1 VAGFPLRGTEP
12 ADHGRVVALRPV
24 RGWALGLLLAC
35 LILGAGAGQA
45 VAGPVILGGDDLT
58 QHGQVNS
65 AGEPQLG
72 WLYIQRA
79 LANISPNVT
88 RPNDN
93 SVAALG
99 SSPAAPTESGDAGAG
114 IGVAAPRAGLGVN
127 YYDGAPAINDFFAK
141 LRAGQ
146 LRPRIIWLSGTEAT
160 NDLGSCSG
168 TENEAVAKN
177 AALID
182 DFVSNGGGLM
192 SHGTCYTW
200 VTSLLPGLQTVDS
213 GSSDDLYFT
222 PEGLAAFPGLTL
234 EDINA
239 GPWHNHF
246 QGNFGGL
253 QVLVRSRNVKETAP
267 SPTTPPT
274 ATSSAPGDD
283 AAVVLGGSA
292 VAIRPPPPPTCV
304 NPTVVRDRKVSLPGG
319 GNATL
324 LTRQFSDAATPF
336 RVSVRRTRQFIT
348 GVTYLLNGRAIA
360 ANVPAARQVPVP
372 AAGLKPGRGRN
383 LIVAQV
389 TLATGRKV
397 SIRQFFIIVRC
408 SVPRVACKRLSA
420 TSLRCNTRTPLGVRR
435 VRVTAASPAGGTA
448 SGTARVTRGRYTVT
462 LRAKVSLPPGRYT
475 YRHLGTTRRRGE
487 RMTMIRYVTVT

>member
-1 VAGFPLRGTEP
+1 VARFL
-12 ADHGRVVALRPV
+12 
-24 RGWALGLLLAC
+24 LGLLLAG
-35 LILGAGAGQA
+35 LILGAGPGTAA
-45 VAGPVILGGDDLT
+45 AGPVILGGDDLT
-58 QHGQVNS
+58 QHGQVNA

-79 LANISPNVT
+79 LTNISPNVT

-99 SSPAAPTESGDAGAG
+99 SSAAAAANDGDAGAA
-114 IGVAAPRAGLGVN
+114 IGVAAPRAGLSVN

-141 LRAGQ
+141 LRDGQ

-168 TENEAVAKN
+168 TENEAVARN

-192 SHGTCYTW
+192 SHGTCYRW

-213 GSSDDLYFT
+213 GSNNDLYFT
-222 PEGLAAFPGLTL
+222 PEGLAALPGLTL

-253 QVLVRSRNVKETAP
+253 QVLVRSKNVKETAP
-267 SPTTPPT
+267 PPTTTPAP
-274 ATSSAPGDD
+274 ARSSAVGDD

-319 GNATL
+319 GSATL

-336 RVSVRRTRQFIT
+336 RVSVRRRGLQRIT
-348 GVTYLLNGRAIA
+348 GVTYVLNGRVIA
-360 ANVPAARQVPVP
+360 ANSPAARQVPVP
-372 AAGLKPGRGRN
+372 AGGLRPGRGRN
-383 LIVAQV
+383 LMVAQV
-389 TLATGRKV
+389 TLASGRKV
-397 SIRQFFIIVRC
+397 NIRQFFIIVRC
-408 SVPRVACKRLSA
+408 SVPRVACRRLTA
-420 TSLRCNTRTPLGVRR
+420 TSLRCSTRTPLGVRR
-435 VRVTAASPAGGTA
+435 VRVSAASPAGGTA
-448 SGTARVTRGRYTVT
+448 TGSARVTRGRYSVT

-487 RMTMIRYVTVT
+487 RMTMVRFVTVT

>member
-1 VAGFPLRGTEP
+1 VAGSFL
-12 ADHGRVVALRPV
+12 L

-35 LILGAGAGQA
+35 LTLGARADRA

-58 QHGQVNS
+58 QHGEVNA

-93 SVAALG
+93 TVAALG
-99 SSPAAPTESGDAGAG
+99 SAPAAATNSGDAGAG

-127 YYDGAPAINDFFAK
+127 YYDGDVAINDFFAK
-141 LRAGQ
+141 LRDGR

-168 TENEAVAKN
+168 PENEAVTKN

-182 DFVSNGGGLM
+182 DFVTNGGGLL
-192 SHGTCYTW
+192 SHGTCYRW
-200 VTSLLPGLQTVDS
+200 VTSLLPGLQTIDS
-213 GSSDDLYFT
+213 GSDGDLYFT
-222 PEGLAAFPGLTL
+222 PEGLAALPGLTPT
-234 EDINA
+234 DINA

-253 QVLVRSRNVKETAP
+253 QVLVRSKNVKETAP
-267 SPTTPPT
+267 APTPPPT
-274 ATSSAPGDD
+274 AGSSAVGDD

-336 RVSVRRTRQFIT
+336 RVSVRRSRQFIT

-360 ANVPAARQVPVP
+360 ANVPATQKVPVP

-389 TLATGRKV
+389 TLAGGRKV
-397 SIRQFFIIVRC
+397 SIKQFFIIVRC
-408 SVPRVACKRLSA
+408 SVPRVACQRLSP

-448 SGTARVTRGRYTVT
+448 SGSARVTRGRYTVT
-462 LRAKVSLPPGRYT
+462 LRAKVTLPPGRYT

-487 RMTMIRYVTVT
+487 RMTMIRYVTVS

>member
-1 VAGFPLRGTEP
+1 VAGSFLLR
-12 ADHGRVVALRPV
+12 A
-24 RGWALGLLLAC
+24 WALGLLLAC
-35 LILGAGAGQA
+35 LILGAGPRRA

-58 QHGQVNS
+58 QHGEVND

-79 LANISPNVT
+79 LTNISPKVT

-93 SVAALG
+93 TVAALG
-99 SSPAAPTESGDAGAG
+99 STPAAPTNSGDAGAA

-146 LRPRIIWLSGTEAT
+146 LRPRIIWLSGTEAS
-160 NDLGSCSG
+160 NDLGFCSG
-168 TENEAVAKN
+168 SENEAVAKN

-213 GSSDDLYFT
+213 GSQNDLYFT
-222 PEGLAAFPGLTL
+222 PEGLAAFPGLTPA
-234 EDINA
+234 DINA

-253 QVLVRSRNVKETAP
+253 QVLVRSNSVKEPPPPPT
-267 SPTTPPT
+267 PTTPS
-274 ATSSAPGDD
+274 ARSSAVGDD
-283 AAVVLGGSA
+283 VAVVLGGSA

-319 GNATL
+319 GSATL

-336 RVSVRRTRQFIT
+336 RVSVRRRSRQLIT

-360 ANVPAARQVPVP
+360 ANTPATRQVPVP

-389 TLATGRKV
+389 TLASGRKV

-448 SGTARVTRGRYTVT
+448 RGSARVTRGRYTVT

-487 RMTMIRYVTVT
+487 RMTMIRYVAVT

>member
-1 VAGFPLRGTEP
+1 
-12 ADHGRVVALRPV
+12 
-24 RGWALGLLLAC
+24 LGLLLAC
-35 LILGAGAGQA
+35 VILGAGPGRA

-58 QHGQVNS
+58 QHGQVNA
-65 AGEPQLG
+65 AGEPQQG

-79 LANISPNVT
+79 LANIAPNVT

-99 SSPAAPTESGDAGAG
+99 SSPAAPTNDGDAGAG
-114 IGVAAPRAGLGVN
+114 IGVAAPRAGMSVN

-141 LRAGQ
+141 LRDGQ

-168 TENEAVAKN
+168 TENEAVARN

-182 DFVSNGGGLM
+182 DFVTNGGGLM

-200 VTSLLPGLQTVDS
+200 VSSLLPGLQTVDS
-213 GSSDDLYFT
+213 GSQDDLYFT
-222 PEGLAAFPGLTL
+222 PEGLAALPGLTTT
-234 EDINA
+234 DINA

-253 QVLVRSRNVKETAP
+253 QVLVRSNTVKEPPPPPPTTTAP
-267 SPTTPPT
+267 AS
-274 ATSSAPGDD
+274 SSAVGDD
-283 AAVVLGGSA
+283 VAVVLGGGA
-292 VAIRPPPPPTCV
+292 VSIRPPPPPTCV

-336 RVSVRRTRQFIT
+336 RVSVRLRTRQFVT
-348 GVTYLLNGRAIA
+348 GVTYVLNGRVIA
-360 ANVPAARQVPVP
+360 ANKPAAEKVPVP
-372 AAGLKPGRGRN
+372 AAGLRPGRGRN
-383 LIVAQV
+383 LTVAQV
-389 TLATGRKV
+389 TLAGGRKV
-397 SIRQFFIIVRC
+397 NIRQFFIIVRC
-408 SVPRVACKRLSA
+408 SVPRVACRRLTA
-420 TSLRCNTRTPLGVRR
+420 TSLRCSTRTPLGVRR
-435 VRVTAASPAGGTA
+435 VRVSAASPAGGTA
-448 SGTARVTRGRYTVT
+448 TGSALVTRGRYSVT

-487 RMTMIRYVTVT
+487 RMTMVRFVAVT